1 MKFLPFAEKINVVLN
16 LPYYNNK
23 LNLCSFARSIETR
36 LTTSKSI
43 PKASSETQ
51 GFKGDGKGR
60 EKLGAGKKGEGRG
73 GEGKEER
80 GSPGKLLYTDHFSI
94 EEQTPLARCETEAL
108 V

>member
-1 MKFLPFAEKINVVLN
+1 ME
-16 LPYYNNK
+16 YN
-23 LNLCSFARSIETR
+23 CFQGIGGVR
-36 LTTSKSI
+36 
-43 PKASSETQ
+43 ASSETQ

>member
-1 MKFLPFAEKINVVLN
+1 MRIYSGIYSSYSAPGSRIPGMEIQVFRN
-16 LPYYNNK
+16 
-23 LNLCSFARSIETR
+23 R
-36 LTTSKSI
+36 KSSQTNAI
-43 PKASSETQ
+43 LGNPGLQRGWE
-51 GFKGDGKGR
+51 GKGETER
-60 EKLGAGKKGEGRG
+60 GKKGEGRG

>member
-1 MKFLPFAEKINVVLN
+1 MGEATFSPG
-16 LPYYNNK
+16 K
-23 LNLCSFARSIETR
+23 LTFSWAKWLQVNG
-36 LTTSKSI
+36 
-43 PKASSETQ
+43 PASSETQ
-51 GFKGDGKGR
+51 DFKGDGKRR
-60 EKLGAGKKGEGRG
+60 ERLGAGKKEEGRG

>member
-1 MKFLPFAEKINVVLN
+1 MTI
-16 LPYYNNK
+16 
-23 LNLCSFARSIETR
+23 ARQHPR
-36 LTTSKSI
+36 KPRASKGMGR
-43 PKASSETQ
+43 E
-51 GFKGDGKGR
+51 GKG
-60 EKLGAGKKGEGRG
+60 ETGSGKKGEGRG

>member
-1 MKFLPFAEKINVVLN
+1 MGLGRALDHPWKPRA
-16 LPYYNNK
+16 
-23 LNLCSFARSIETR
+23 
-36 LTTSKSI
+36 SKGM
-43 PKASSETQ
+43 ERE
-51 GFKGDGKGR
+51 GRNWER
-60 EKLGAGKKGEGRG
+60 EKGGGRG

>member
-1 MKFLPFAEKINVVLN
+1 MLHLYP
-16 LPYYNNK
+16 
-23 LNLCSFARSIETR
+23 
-36 LTTSKSI
+36 
-43 PKASSETQ
+43 SSEAQ

-60 EKLGAGKKGEGRG
+60 ERLGAGKKEGKG
-73 GEGKEER
+73 GEGER

>member
-1 MKFLPFAEKINVVLN
+1 MCGLNRKKIYIYIVSLY
-16 LPYYNNK
+16 PPH
-23 LNLCSFARSIETR
+23 SFEFVEFILGNPGLQRGWE
-36 LTTSKSI
+36 
-43 PKASSETQ
+43 
-51 GFKGDGKGR
+51 GKG
-60 EKLGAGKKGEGRG
+60 ETGSGKKGAGRG